1 MKPILRAALL
11 TVFAATAP
19 LAIAAADDGF
29 TADQKALIDQQVRD
43 YLLRNPEVIIE
54 AMEVLERR
62 REQQERSADAAI
74 VSELS
79 DELKNDGYSFVAG
92 NPEGDVTVV
101 EFADYRCGYC
111 KQAHQDV
118 KALLAADPNV
128 RLVIKEF
135 PILGPDSTY
144 AARAAMAAQKQGGE
158 KYLAFNDAMMTWRG
172 ELSEGTVMALAD
184 ESGLDMDQL
193 RADIED
199 PSIAA
204 NIQRTYA
211 LARQLQINGTPGFIV
226 GGRIVRGY
234 VPFDQLREMVEDAR
248 ERG

>member
-1 MKPILRAALL
+1 MKTMLRFAFAALL
-11 TVFAATAP
+11 AATAP
-19 LAIAAADDGF
+19 LATASADDGF
-29 TADQKALIDQQVRD
+29 TADQKALIDEQVRD

-62 REQQERSADAAI
+62 REEQERSTDAAMI
-74 VSELS
+74 SSLG

-111 KQAHQDV
+111 KQAHEDV

-135 PILGPDSTY
+135 PILGPDSTF
-144 AARAAMAAQKQGGE
+144 AARAAMAAQKQGDAE
-158 KYLAFNDAMMTWRG
+158 YLALNDAMMTWRG
-172 ELSEGTVMALAD
+172 ELSEAAVIALAD
-184 ESGLDMDQL
+184 EAGLDMD
-193 RADIED
+193 RFRNDMED
-199 PSIAA
+199 PTIAE

-226 GGRIVRGY
+226 GGRIIRGY
-234 VPFDQLREMVEDAR
+234 VPFDQLRELVEDAR